1 MLDDMAKAPFLLPT
15 AFVGCPYGKK
25 FKFKAFRKTL
35 ENLPIAWY
43 YADTSLNTKHL
54 LEILTTY
61 VKAVDWCIFD
71 LSLWNPNVALELGLA
86 EGMGKEYFIL
96 VNKGQSK
103 DVPSDLKG
111 MQRIDY
117 SSPKG
122 FKEDSLFVSIARYL
136 IKDQTHPRRIWE
148 KLSSPNR
155 DKKFYL
161 AVMILAHF
169 RDNQRLKKAEVR
181 RLSRGLYLKKEAQNE
196 VLDVLEDRGIIS
208 AKGSALGAKLKKRL
222 YPPRLKI
229 D

>member
-1 MLDDMAKAPFLLPT
+1 MAKAPFLLPT
-15 AFVGCPYGKK
+15 AFVGCPYGKR
-25 FKFKAFRKTL
+25 FKFTAFRKTL

-43 YADTSLNTKHL
+43 YADTSLHTRHL

-61 VKAVDWCIFD
+61 VKAVDLCIFD

-86 EGMGKEYFIL
+86 EGMGKEYYIL
-96 VNKGQSK
+96 VNKNQSK

-117 SSPKG
+117 GSPKG

-136 IKDQTHPRRIWE
+136 VKDQTHPRRIWE

-161 AVMILAHF
+161 ALMILAHF
-169 RDNQRLKKAEVR
+169 RDNQRLKESEIR
-181 RLSRGLYLKKEAQNE
+181 RLSRGLYLQKKVQNE

-208 AKGSALGAKLKKRL
+208 ARGSSLGAKLKKRL